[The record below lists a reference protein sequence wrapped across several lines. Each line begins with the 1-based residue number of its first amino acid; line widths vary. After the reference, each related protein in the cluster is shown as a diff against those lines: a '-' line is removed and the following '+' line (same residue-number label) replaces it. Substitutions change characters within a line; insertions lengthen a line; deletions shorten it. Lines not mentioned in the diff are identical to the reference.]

1 MDLWLLIRS
10 KITIHLDIMVNFVAF
25 HHCWYFPCSCVLVVR
40 RIPQLEKAGQ
50 EQAEGRCP
58 RRQPQQKERQE
69 ESKEMKE
76 NEHEEEEEMDQAK
89 QDDIYMQM
97 VTDYIMMK

>member
-40 RIPQLEKAGQ
+40 RIPQLEKAAQ
-50 EQAEGRCP
+50 EQAEGRGP
-58 RRQPQQKERQE
+58 RRQPQQKERQ
-69 ESKEMKE
+69 KETKE
-76 NEHEEEEEMDQAK
+76 NEHEEEKRRWTGQSRTT
-89 QDDIYMQM
+89 YMQM
-97 VTDYIMMK
+97 VTDYIMMN